1 VATHI
6 ASRLTSIAH
15 AAIDI
20 APSSNGLPGF
30 STAERLLGGGAK
42 YVLLAC
48 FAGGLWGVGQWVLG
62 TRHGHGEG
70 ASAGKAKIGIACAGV
85 FLVGALPA
93 LLNFFESIGK
103 TVK

>member
-1 VATHI
+1 VATHL
-6 ASRLTSIAH
+6 AAH
-15 AAIDI
+15 LSTLALGAIQI
-20 APSSNGLPGF
+20 SPNSNGLPGF

-70 ASAGKAKIGIACAGV
+70 ASAGKAKIGIALAGV

-93 LLNFFESIGK
+93 LLNFFEGIGK

>member
-1 VATHI
+1 MAEHLPDPLSII
-6 ASRLTSIAH
+6 AR

-20 APSSNGLPGF
+20 SPNSNGLPGF

-48 FAGGLWGVGQWVLG
+48 FAGGLWGVAQWVLG

-70 ASAGKAKIGIACAGV
+70 ASAGRAKIGIALGGV

-93 LLNFFESIGK
+93 LLNFFEGIGK

>member
-1 VATHI
+1 MATDP
-6 ASRLTSIAH
+6 ASALDVLAF
-15 AAIDI
+15 AAIKI
-20 APSSNGLPGF
+20 SPNSNGLPGF

-70 ASAGKAKIGIACAGV
+70 ASAGKVKIGIACAGV

-93 LLNFFESIGK
+93 LLNFFEGIGK